1 VAIAGLESL
10 ELDTEGIAMFCACIF
25 WEGIPISAH
34 IPTLIR
40 LKCRLEAFETNSK
53 DIKPSFK
60 ISLPTEKAYSIL
72 QSVL

>member
-1 VAIAGLESL
+1 MAIAGLESL
-10 ELDTEGIAMFCACIF
+10 ELDKEGIAMFCACIF
-25 WEGIPISAH
+25 WEGISAH

-60 ISLPTEKAYSIL
+60 ISLPTEKAYSII